1 MLSPSFIG
9 GVSIMW
15 HKRWV
20 RWVVGVVSLPVL
32 LVLGLWLW
40 WAGIDFTHRGAKPE
54 AARAD
59 LAWLPAEAPPTRGR
73 ILAVVTS
80 AEHTLD
86 GVGRAGFELTELSR
100 AWWVFEAAGFEVELA
115 SPEGGAPPKVVDTD
129 DAVDADYAF
138 LNEPRTRE
146 AIANTLRL
154 DAVDP
159 ARYDAVY
166 VVGGKG
172 AMLDLHAHPALQRI
186 LAEVYVRGGVISA
199 VCHGPAA
206 LLGVEIAPGQTLL
219 QGRRITGFSNAEE
232 YFLMEDPVQR
242 LGFLLQNAL
251 ADEGQFSEAPM
262 YLEHVVVD
270 GRVLTGQNPWSTW
283 ALAEATVRAL
293 GAEPAARPRSAEER
307 AVDLLHRLHAD
318 GFDAARAAKPG
329 LGVVDNRLLLMH
341 GVVAAMRGEYT
352 RLIDLMRLARA

>member
-1 MLSPSFIG
+1 
-9 GVSIMW
+9 MW
-15 HKRWV
+15 RKRWV
-20 RWVVGVVSLPVL
+20 RWVVGLAAVPLL
-32 LVLGLWLW
+32 LVFGLWVW
-40 WAGIDFTHRGAKPE
+40 WAGIDFSHSTANPQ
-54 AARAD
+54 ATRAD
-59 LAWLPAEAPPTRGR
+59 LRWLPAEAPPSRGR
-73 ILAVVTS
+73 ILAVLTS
-80 AEHTLD
+80 AERTL
-86 GVGRAGFELTELSR
+86 GGPGRAGFELTELSR

-138 LNEPRTRE
+138 LNEPRTRQAME
-146 AIANTLRL
+146 STLRL

-172 AMLDLHAHPALQRI
+172 AMLDLHGNAALQRI
-186 LAEVYVRGGVISA
+186 LAEVYTRGGVVSA

-206 LLGVEIAPGQTLL
+206 LLGVELAPGQTLL
-219 QGRRITGFSNAEE
+219 QGRRVTGFSNAEE
-232 YFLMEDPVQR
+232 LFLMDDPVQR
-242 LGFLLQNAL
+242 LGFLLQDAL
-251 ADEGQFSEAPM
+251 ADEGEFSEAPM

-293 GAEPAARPRSAEER
+293 GAEPVARPRSSEER

-318 GFDAARAAKPG
+318 GYDAARAAKPG
-329 LGVVDNRLLLMH
+329 LGPVDNRLLLMH
-341 GVVAAMRGEYT
+341 GLVASMRGEYK
-352 RLIDLMRLARA
+352 RMFDLMRLARV